1 MTIVAISSM
10 SMSGRTELASSL
22 AGKTGWPV
30 LSREEL
36 VERARDNGIKVG
48 RLEMSII
55 KKPAPPE
62 RLAREKNLYLAF
74 LTSAI
79 CEKAGDGN
87 LIYCGRAGHLLLPG
101 VSHKLRV
108 GLTIPH
114 ETLVQQ
120 TAQTMNLTPEKAHS
134 YVEQLHHDIE
144 GWVRFVHRVDPRER
158 GQFDLVLSLE
168 NMGMS
173 NAASILCET
182 AELTDFRAT
191 PMSLKRM
198 SDQHLAA
205 RARLRL
211 GLDQRTAAA
220 DLQVR
225 ADNGVLTVTYP
236 PQQEALAGEIPEVL
250 DGLEDCRRIQCT
262 MADTSILW
270 VQERFQPDSGGFQ
283 QITSLA
289 QRWGA
294 AIELMRLV
302 PSGDTGSEVSRTADT
317 GFGSAD
323 LIPDRTSA
331 TGGVE
336 DDDARPVVDDGG
348 LNRTEEE
355 LVSIGRSGG
364 QRSACGGYDEII
376 KTAEGNGKYS
386 LVVVGDV
393 FLDKDHSARTRLTRE
408 FALAIRDRLK
418 APVITADELRSK
430 FTFGLPQTLKLLV
443 GLALVVLIYV
453 AVFSNQAEVMDFV
466 GGSLHQQLKWL
477 APIAVV
483 FFVPILAYVWGT
495 VTALALQLMR
505 ID

>member
-10 SMSGRTELASSL
+10 SMSGRNELASNL

-36 VERARDNGIKVG
+36 VDRARDSGIKVG

-74 LTSAI
+74 LTAAI
-79 CEKAGDGN
+79 CETAGDGN

-101 VSHKLRV
+101 VGHKLRV

-120 TAQTMNLTPEKAHS
+120 TSQTMNLPPDKAHI
-134 YVEQLHHDIE
+134 YIEQLHHDIE
-144 GWVRFVHRVDPRER
+144 GWVRYVHRVDLREP

-182 AELTDFRAT
+182 AELTDFRPT
-191 PMSLKRM
+191 PVSLKRLR
-198 SDQHLAA
+198 DHHLAA
-205 RARLRL
+205 RAKLRL
-211 GLDQRTAAA
+211 GLDQRTASA
-220 DLQVR
+220 DLQVQ

-236 PQQEALAGEIPEVL
+236 PQQETLAGDITEVL
-250 DGLEDCRRIQCT
+250 ADLEDCRRIQCT

-270 VQERFQPDSGGFQ
+270 VQERFRTDTGSFQ

-302 PSGDTGSEVSRTADT
+302 PQSEPDAEIDGAGAELRSPADSS
-317 GFGSAD
+317 SARR
-323 LIPDRTSA
+323 LVN
-331 TGGVE
+331 GGVE
-336 DDDARPVVDDGG
+336 DDEVRPVVDDGG
-348 LNRTEEE
+348 LRRTEEE
-355 LVSIGRSGG
+355 LVGLGRSGG
-364 QRSACGGYDEII
+364 RRTASGGYDEVI

-386 LVVVGDV
+386 LVVIGDV
-393 FLDKDHSARTRLTRE
+393 FLEKDESARTRLTRE

-418 APVITADELRSK
+418 APVVTAEELKTRFS
-430 FTFGLPQTLKLLV
+430 FGRRQALKLVV
-443 GLALVVLIYV
+443 GLVLVALTYLGVFHYQDEVL
-453 AVFSNQAEVMDFV
+453 DFI
-466 GGSLHQQLKWL
+466 GGQLHEQWRWL
-477 APIAVV
+477 SPIAVII
-483 FFVPILAYVWGT
+483 FVPLLAYAWGT
-495 VTALALQLMR
+495 VTALALQLIR

>member
-1 MTIVAISSM
+1 M
-10 SMSGRTELASSL
+10 SMSGRNELANNL

-36 VERARDNGIKVG
+36 VEQARDTGIKVG

-74 LTSAI
+74 LTAAI

-120 TAQTMNLTPEKAHS
+120 TARLMNLPPDKAHS
-134 YVEQLHHDIE
+134 YIEQLHHDVE
-144 GWVRFVHRVDPRER
+144 SWVRYVHRVDLREP

-182 AELTDFRAT
+182 AELTDFRPT
-191 PMSLKRM
+191 PLSLRKLANH
-198 SDQHLAA
+198 HLAA
-205 RARLRL
+205 KAKLKL
-211 GLDQRTAAA
+211 ALDPRTAAA
-220 DLQVR
+220 DLQVQ
-225 ADNGVLTVTYP
+225 AEDGVLTVTYP
-236 PQQEALAGEIPEVL
+236 PQEEALAGGIPEVL
-250 DGLEDCRRIQCT
+250 ADLEGCRRIQCT

-270 VQERFQPDSGGFQ
+270 VQERFRTDTGSFQ

-294 AIELMRLV
+294 AIELMRLI
-302 PSGDTGSEVSRTADT
+302 PQGETGDEIERAQIDQPTPTEFTPPAHR
-317 GFGSAD
+317 
-323 LIPDRTSA
+323 A

-336 DDDARPVVDDGG
+336 DDEVRPVVDDGG
-348 LNRTEEE
+348 LRRTEEE
-355 LVSIGRSGG
+355 LVSLGRSGG
-364 QRSACGGYDEII
+364 RRTARSGTDEIV
-376 KTAEGNGKYS
+376 KTAEGHGKYS
-386 LVVVGDV
+386 LVVIGDV
-393 FLDKDHSARTRLTRE
+393 FLEKDESARTRLTRE

-418 APVITADELRSK
+418 APVVTADELKTRFS
-430 FTFGLPQTLKLLV
+430 FGPRQALKLAV
-443 GLALVVLIYV
+443 GLALVALVYI
-453 AVFSNQAEVMDFV
+453 AVFSYQDAVLDFV
-466 GGSLHQQLKWL
+466 GGSFHEQWKWL
-477 APIAVV
+477 APIVV
-483 FFVPILAYVWGT
+483 IIFVPLLAYAWGT

>member
-10 SMSGRTELASSL
+10 SMSGRNELANNL

-36 VERARDNGIKVG
+36 VEQARDSGIKVG

-55 KKPAPPE
+55 KKPMPPE

-74 LTSAI
+74 LTSTI
-79 CEKAGDGN
+79 CERAGDGN

-101 VSHKLRV
+101 VGHKLRV

-120 TAQTMNLTPEKAHS
+120 TAQAMNLPPDKAHT
-134 YVEQLHHDIE
+134 YIEQLHNDIE
-144 GWVRFVHRVDPRER
+144 NWVRYVHRVDLREP

-182 AELTDFRAT
+182 AELTDFRPT
-191 PMSLKRM
+191 PLSLKRLGNH
-198 SDQHLAA
+198 HLAA
-205 RARLRL
+205 KAKLKL
-211 GLDQRTAAA
+211 GLDPRTAAA
-220 DLQVR
+220 DLQVQ
-225 ADNGVLTVTYP
+225 AEDGVLTVTYP
-236 PQQEALAGEIPEVL
+236 PQQETHAEEISEVLAGL
-250 DGLEDCRRIQCT
+250 DGCRRIQCT

-270 VQERFQPDSGGFQ
+270 VQERFRTDTPSFQ

-294 AIELMRLV
+294 AIELMRLI
-302 PSGDTGSEVSRTADT
+302 PQSQPGAELERSASEAPTSSQSG
-317 GFGSAD
+317 
-323 LIPDRTSA
+323 PDRHPD

-336 DDDARPVVDDGG
+336 DDEVRPVVDDGG
-348 LNRTEEE
+348 LGRTEEE
-355 LVSIGRSGG
+355 LVGLGRSGG
-364 QRSACGGYDEII
+364 RRTASGGYDEII

-386 LVVVGDV
+386 LVVIGDV
-393 FLDKDHSARTRLTRE
+393 FLEKDHSARTRLTRE

-418 APVITADELRSK
+418 APVVTADELRTK
-430 FTFGLPQTLKLLV
+430 FTFGTRQALKLVV
-443 GLALVVLIYV
+443 GLALVALVYI
-453 AVFSNQAEVMDFV
+453 AVFSNQDAVLDFV
-466 GGSLHQQLKWL
+466 GGSFHEQWKWL
-477 APIAVV
+477 APIVVVV
-483 FFVPILAYVWGT
+483 FVPLLAYAWGT

>member
-10 SMSGRTELASSL
+10 SMSGRNELASNL

-36 VERARDNGIKVG
+36 VEWARDAGIKVG

-55 KKPAPPE
+55 KKPMPPE

-74 LTSAI
+74 LTSTI
-79 CEKAGDGN
+79 CEKAGEGN

-114 ETLVQQ
+114 ETLVQR
-120 TAQTMNLTPEKAHS
+120 TAQDMNLPPDKAHI
-134 YVEQLHHDIE
+134 YIEQLHHDIE
-144 GWVRFVHRVDPRER
+144 SWVRDVHRVDLREP

-182 AELTDFRAT
+182 AELTDFRPT
-191 PMSLKRM
+191 PLSLRRLGNH
-198 SDQHLAA
+198 HLAA
-205 RARLRL
+205 RAKLKL
-211 GLDQRTAAA
+211 ALDPRTAAA
-220 DLQVR
+220 DLQVQ
-225 ADNGVLTVTYP
+225 ADDGVVTVTYP
-236 PQQEALAGEIPEVL
+236 PQQENLAGEISDVL
-250 DGLEDCRRIQCT
+250 TGLEDCRRIHCT

-270 VQERFQPDSGGFQ
+270 VQERFRTDTGSFQ

-294 AIELMRLV
+294 AIELMRLL
-302 PSGDTGSEVSRTADT
+302 PQGQPGAEVGRPDAETS
-317 GFGSAD
+317 
-323 LIPDRTSA
+323 IPAAFKPHRHPD

-336 DDDARPVVDDGG
+336 DDEVRPVVDDGG
-348 LNRTEEE
+348 LSRTEEE
-355 LVSIGRSGG
+355 LVGLGRSGG
-364 QRSACGGYDEII
+364 RRTASGGYDEII

-393 FLDKDHSARTRLTRE
+393 FLEKDDSARTRLTRE

-418 APVITADELRSK
+418 APVVTADELRTK
-430 FTFGLPQTLKLLV
+430 FTFGPRQALKLAV
-443 GLALVVLIYV
+443 GLALVALIYL
-453 AVFSNQAEVMDFV
+453 AVFSYQDAVLDFV
-466 GGSLHQQLKWL
+466 GGAFHEQWKWL
-477 APIAVV
+477 TPIVV
-483 FFVPILAYVWGT
+483 VIFVPFLAYAWGT
-495 VTALALQLMR
+495 VTALALQLIR

>member
-10 SMSGRTELASSL
+10 SMNGRNELANNL

-36 VERARDNGIKVG
+36 VERAREAGIKVG
-48 RLEMSII
+48 RLEVSII
-55 KKPAPPE
+55 KKPTPPE

-74 LTSAI
+74 LTEAI
-79 CEKAGDGN
+79 CEMAGDGN

-120 TAQTMNLTPEKAHS
+120 TAQLMNLSPDKADK
-134 YVEQLHHDIE
+134 YIKELHHDIE
-144 GWVRFVHRVDPRER
+144 SWVRYVHRVDLREP

-182 AELTDFRAT
+182 AALTDFRPT
-191 PMSLKRM
+191 PMSLRKLGNH
-198 SDQHLAA
+198 HLAA
-205 RARLRL
+205 KAKLRL
-211 GLDQRTAAA
+211 ALDQRTAAA
-220 DLQVR
+220 DLQVH
-225 ADNGVLTVTYP
+225 ADDGVLTVTYP
-236 PQQEALAGEIPEVL
+236 PQREALAGEIPEVL
-250 DGLEDCRRIQCT
+250 ADLDGCRRIQCT

-270 VQERFQPDSGGFQ
+270 VQERFRTDTGSFQ

-294 AIELMRLV
+294 AIELMRLI
-302 PSGDTGSEVSRTADT
+302 PQGETGAGVGQADT
-317 GFGSAD
+317 EPQTPSQFRPHRR
-323 LIPDRTSA
+323 LA

-336 DDDARPVVDDGG
+336 DDDVRPDFDDGG
-348 LNRTEEE
+348 LSRTEEE
-355 LVSIGRSGG
+355 LVSLGRSGG
-364 QRSACGGYDEII
+364 RRTACSGYDEII
-376 KTAEGNGKYS
+376 KTAEGHGKYS
-386 LVVVGDV
+386 LVVVGDL
-393 FLDKDHSARTRLTRE
+393 FLEKDESARTRLTRE

-418 APVITADELRSK
+418 APVVTADELKTK
-430 FTFGLPQTLKLLV
+430 FSFGPRQALKLVV
-443 GLALVVLIYV
+443 GLAVVTLVFL
-453 AVFSNQAEVMDFV
+453 AVFSHQDAVLDFV
-466 GGSLHQQLKWL
+466 GGPFHEQWKWV

-483 FFVPILAYVWGT
+483 IFVPLLAYTWGT